1 MDQAIKQ
8 EIKNMEDKEA
18 LEILMQMLEKHQFS
32 DEEKKA
38 LETAIGILSWS
49 KLGQGR
55 IRSIAKARRV
65 KKDWGLGAQDKL
77 A

>member
-1 MDQAIKQ
+1 MN
-8 EIKNMEDKEA
+8 NMEDKKA
-18 LEILMQMLEKHQFS
+18 LEILTQILKKYHFS

-38 LETAIGILSWS
+38 VETAIGILSWS

-65 KKDWGLGAQDKL
+65 KRDWGLGVENDISEKL
-77 A
+77 K